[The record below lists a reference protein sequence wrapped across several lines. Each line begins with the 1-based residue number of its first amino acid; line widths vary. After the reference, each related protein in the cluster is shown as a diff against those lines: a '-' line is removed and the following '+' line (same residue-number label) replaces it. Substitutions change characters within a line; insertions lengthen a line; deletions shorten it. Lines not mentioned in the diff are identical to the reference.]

1 MHAASVHPEPGSNS
15 RANCI
20 QTAVAVKILFVEL
33 VWLFILCWVC
43 PESVIDSRFF
53 FQRNFEILH
62 KLCLYFNLL
71 LFNCQWSARFSPP
84 FQCRVLHSL
93 TIISQPFAF
102 VKGFFKTFLSF
113 FDFFQAASLDSLQ
126 SGCEAHYIT
135 FGSLCQVPFQKFFQ
149 LFFVISC
156 ALSSLRLPARW
167 QLAYYSTSIP
177 FCQ

>member
-20 QTAVAVKILFVEL
+20 ETFRLKSYFVEL

-53 FQRNFEILH
+53 FQRNFEILNH

-71 LFNCQWSARFSPP
+71 LFNCQWSARLSPL
-84 FQCRVLHSL
+84 FQCRVLHSP

-113 FDFFQAASLDSLQ
+113 FDFFQAVLPDSLQ
-126 SGCEAHYIT
+126 SGCEVHYIT

-149 LFFVISC
+149 LFSWSFRRSVSRGNPLLDSRC
-156 ALSSLRLPARW
+156 
-167 QLAYYSTSIP
+167 STACIL
-177 FCQ
+177 